1 MASIA
6 GFGQSARWSLAALLR
21 RLLIRPVEVEIELD
35 TATREPLVKKRFYPP
50 QRDAFLER
58 SAMARE
64 MFRL

>member
-1 MASIA
+1 MVSIS

-21 RLLIRPVEVEIELD
+21 RLLVRPVAVEVELD
-35 TATREPLVKKRFYPP
+35 SATWEPLPQKRYYPP

-58 SAMARE
+58 TAMARE